1 MRRLFVLGIGG
12 VTLLGSG
19 LYFFVYLY
27 RWEWNRALV
36 SGLIF
41 LAVEVA
47 LVGLVVSSRLTRLT
61 RAVETSADHP
71 ARRSRIAA
79 HLREAPDE
87 PSAVFAW
94 LRQSGSGSSAPVFIP
109 ILMGTGLALS
119 GAAWLV
125 ERIGRATARN
135 SSDPHL
141 ATRMS
146 RLGPPPG
153 GLLDDSTDPLRLLR
167 HPASPR

>member
-1 MRRLFVLGIGG
+1 MRRLFVIGVG
-12 VTLLGSG
+12 GLTLLGSG

-27 RWEWNRALV
+27 RWEWNRAVV

-47 LVGLVVSSRLTRLT
+47 LVGLVISARLTKLA
-61 RAVETSADHP
+61 RAVETGAEHP
-71 ARRSRIAA
+71 ARRSRIATRL
-79 HLREAPDE
+79 HEAPAE
-87 PSAVFAW
+87 PSAAFSW
-94 LRQSGSGSSAPVFIP
+94 LRSSGSGSSAPVFIP

-135 SSDPHL
+135 SSDPHI
-141 ATRMS
+141 AARMS

>member
-1 MRRLFVLGIGG
+1 MRRLFVLAVGG
-12 VTLLGSG
+12 ATLIGSG
-19 LYFFVYLY
+19 AYFFVYLY

-36 SGLIF
+36 SGVIF
-41 LAVEVA
+41 LAVELA
-47 LVGLVVSSRLTRLT
+47 LIGLAVSSRLNRLT
-61 RAVETSADHP
+61 RAMEASADHP
-71 ARRSRIAA
+71 ARRSRIATRL
-79 HLREAPDE
+79 HDAPDG
-87 PSAVFAW
+87 PSAAFAW
-94 LRQSGSGSSAPVFIP
+94 LRSHDGSSAPVFIP

-125 ERIGRATARN
+125 EWIGRATARN
-135 SSDPHL
+135 TADPHL
-141 ATRMS
+141 ASRMS

>member
-1 MRRLFVLGIGG
+1 MRRLFVLAVGG
-12 VTLLGSG
+12 ATLLGSG

-36 SGLIF
+36 SAMIF
-41 LAVEVA
+41 LAVELA
-47 LVGLVVSSRLTRLT
+47 LIGLAVSSRLTRLT
-61 RAVETSADHP
+61 RAIQAGPAHP
-71 ARRSRIAA
+71 ARQARIVD
-79 HLREAPDE
+79 HLRAAPDE
-87 PSAVFAW
+87 PSAAFAW
-94 LRQSGSGSSAPVFIP
+94 LRSDSSSTSVFIP

-125 ERIGRATARN
+125 ERIGRATAR
-135 SSDPHL
+135 SSADPHL
-141 ATRMS
+141 AARMA

-153 GLLDDSTDPLRLLR
+153 GLLDDGTDPLRLLR